1 MFLKENLKHN
11 ENKILSFPILFI
23 LIGLIIGTGVANFF
37 ILISIIIFF
46 VIDKDNYK
54 YLFNK
59 YENIDKILLFFFL
72 YLIFS
77 SSLSDYSS
85 HSFHKSLLYF
95 KFFLIFM
102 IFKKLIIQNS
112 NFFLLVW
119 KLFLPIFLILIFDGI
134 SQFLLGFNLVGLER
148 TSNRI
153 SGFFGDEWILGTYLY
168 HTIPFILTSLYFQN
182 FKNYKKNIFYILIS
196 ILTVLMIYISGER
209 TIFFLSVIYFLI
221 IISLIFI
228 KRIYFILIFL
238 IFLIFLTIIYPS
250 QRIFNSFKFQL
261 HGDPKIYSTF
271 TVYKDLYSTAYKIYE
286 DKKIFGH
293 GFQTFRKIC
302 PDQKFKTG
310 KFGCSTH
317 PHNYYFQILAENGIV
332 GLIFLLS
339 IIILLLKDSIFIF
352 IKWKNKLEDTN
363 LILLFII
370 LNILI
375 PLIPLIPTGNLY
387 SSVSG
392 IFLFMKL
399 ALYFGLKIKF
409 KIN

>member
-1 MFLKENLKHN
+1 MD
-11 ENKILSFPILFI
+11 I
-23 LIGLIIGTGVANFF
+23 
-37 ILISIIIFF
+37 
-46 VIDKDNYK
+46 
-54 YLFNK
+54 
-59 YENIDKILLFFFL
+59 
-72 YLIFS
+72 
-77 SSLSDYSS
+77 
-85 HSFHKSLLYF
+85 
-95 KFFLIFM
+95 
-102 IFKKLIIQNS
+102 
-112 NFFLLVW
+112 
-119 KLFLPIFLILIFDGI
+119 
-134 SQFLLGFNLVGLER
+134 
-148 TSNRI
+148 
-153 SGFFGDEWILGTYLY
+153 
-168 HTIPFILTSLYFQN
+168 
-182 FKNYKKNIFYILIS
+182 
-196 ILTVLMIYISGER
+196 
-209 TIFFLSVIYFLI
+209 
-221 IISLIFI
+221 
-228 KRIYFILIFL
+228 
-238 IFLIFLTIIYPS
+238 
-250 QRIFNSFKFQL
+250 
-261 HGDPKIYSTF
+261 
-271 TVYKDLYSTAYKIYE
+271 
-286 DKKIFGH
+286 
-293 GFQTFRKIC
+293 QTFRKIC